1 MNRHETAAQMT
12 ILFFRIFAGRTGSA
26 CFISQRKKMNPRIGV
41 AASRIITGIDHPS
54 VFAIS
59 RPARNTRSVAARRKA
74 PAKSNGFFSRGMCST
89 FGITKSAP
97 RIPMIPIGMLMKKI
111 QCHERYS
118 AIIPPSPGPNARA
131 APPSVAS
138 IPAAIPFFSS
148 GR

>member
-1 MNRHETAAQMT
+1 MKRHETDAQIT

-26 CFISQRKKMNPRIGV
+26 CFISHLRKINPRTGV
-41 AASRIITGIDHPS
+41 IAIRIITGRDQPS
-54 VFAIS
+54 VLAIS

-74 PAKSNGFFSRGMCST
+74 PLISNGFFSRGRCST

-118 AIIPPSPGPNARA
+118 AITPPSPGPKARA

-138 IPAAIPFFSS
+138 IPAAIPFLSS